1 MKKHN
6 YAKLIISRLLDQ
18 IGNVTYD
25 YANSV
30 WIASMGIIGHKYLG
44 IYQTSEAIISII
56 FNPIAGVIA
65 DRTNRKK
72 NLISDRFYQ
81 CPYLYFGFVNRKQ
94 SSIALLYNHS

>member
-18 IGNVTYD
+18 VGNVTYD

-44 IYQTSEAIISII
+44 IYQISETIISII
-56 FNPIAGVIA
+56 FNPIAGAIA

-72 NLISDRFYQ
+72 SY
-81 CPYLYFGFVNRKQ
+81 
-94 SSIALLYNHS
+94 